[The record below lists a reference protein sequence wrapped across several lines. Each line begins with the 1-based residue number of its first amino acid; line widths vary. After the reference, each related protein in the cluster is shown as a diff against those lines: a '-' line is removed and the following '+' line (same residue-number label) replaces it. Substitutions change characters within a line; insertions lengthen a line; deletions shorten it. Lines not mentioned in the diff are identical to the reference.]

1 MNFMSLKGVKMWEKF
16 KKLCDEK
23 GVKPNNVA
31 KIVGIA
37 SGTITNWK
45 NGKCVPKIDK
55 LRKVADYFNVP
66 LYYFLNENELP
77 SVDGYWLDNE
87 TAELAQEIFENQEL
101 RLLFNSARDCKPE
114 DLKVVHDMLLALKRK
129 EKY

>member
-1 MNFMSLKGVKMWEKF
+1 MALKGVNMWDKF

-31 KIVGIA
+31 KEVGIA

-45 NGKCVPKIDK
+45 NGKSTPHIDK

-66 LYYFLNENELP
+66 LYYLINDEKIP
-77 SVDGYWLDNE
+77 VKDGYWLDAE
-87 TAELAQEIFENQEL
+87 TAKMAQEIFENKEL
-101 RLLFNSARDCKPE
+101 RLLFNSAIDSKPQ
-114 DLKVVHDMLLALKRK
+114 DLKLVHDMLLRLK
-129 EKY
+129 EGDNNG